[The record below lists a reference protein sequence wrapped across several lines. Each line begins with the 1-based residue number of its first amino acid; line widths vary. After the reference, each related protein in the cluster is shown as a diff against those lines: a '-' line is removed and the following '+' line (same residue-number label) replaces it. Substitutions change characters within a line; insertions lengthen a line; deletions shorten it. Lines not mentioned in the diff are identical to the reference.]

1 MFASRVQFCDTHGI
15 ISANQYGGKDR
26 KGTCVMKKKVLG
38 LAVGIIL
45 VLAFGMAVVSC
56 PVGNDENGSGGSGSG
71 SGGNGGGGGN
81 GNRENIFDFQRWMKE
96 HNEEYPRTDLPL
108 PANTDA
114 AANPSHLGGRRNH
127 GQWPFWN
134 TGNQD
139 IVIEG
144 PVDGRD
150 TFQMAVPGAMTGGLP
165 VPPMTNYGQH
175 GVSFRLSG
183 PDSLNAQVG
192 DRIRI
197 TGYIR
202 GSITA
207 TFPFGPGVA
216 LRHHGVDNPWGNF
229 HYVRWAV
236 GLLDHP
242 FEISWV
248 LRQQE
253 FNSIPGSGFPT
264 LTVVREPSQLGVIMV
279 IQHFEVLRLIPQDP
293 D

>member
-1 MFASRVQFCDTHGI
+1 MSLAGSVKKQYCLKMTKKLQFG
-15 ISANQYGGKDR
+15 
-26 KGTCVMKKKVLG
+26 M
-38 LAVGIIL
+38 LAAA
-45 VLAFGMAVVSC
+45 LAFSMTVIGC
-56 PVGNDENGSGGSGSG
+56 DVGGT
-71 SGGNGGGGGN
+71 GNGVTDNGGT
-81 GNRENIFDFQRWMKE
+81 ESVFDFQAWME
-96 HNEEYPRTDLPL
+96 AHNAQHPRPDAGGLPL

-114 AANPSHLGGRRNH
+114 AANPSHLGGQRNH
-127 GQWPFWN
+127 GQWPFWS

-144 PVDGRD
+144 PVDGRN
-150 TFQMAVPGAMTGGLP
+150 TFQMAAPGSLTGGLP
-165 VPPMTNYGQH
+165 FPPWTNYGQH